1 MTNIIKRTNLY
12 HISPHGLRH
21 TLAVMLLESGVEH
34 QKQ

>member
-1 MTNIIKRTNLY
+1 M
-12 HISPHGLRH
+12 SPHGLRH